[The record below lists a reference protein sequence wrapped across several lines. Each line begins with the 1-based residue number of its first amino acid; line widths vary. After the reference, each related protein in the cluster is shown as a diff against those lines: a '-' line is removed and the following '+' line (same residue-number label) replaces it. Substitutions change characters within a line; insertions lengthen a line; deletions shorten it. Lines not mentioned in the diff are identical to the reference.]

1 MTNKKN
7 SIWHNPALPA
17 AGIAALLSLLAS
29 TMGFDVQTMKI
40 INTLSPP
47 VSILLS
53 YTLVWITA
61 KFSTFSILEQRAL
74 ARLNAREKLIRKEL
88 KKDLISAKS
97 RKMLIKELEE
107 IIYSKSQVG
116 KDTNIIDEVQS

>member
-17 AGIAALLSLLAS
+17 AGIAALLSLLTS

-40 INTLSPP
+40 INTISPP

-97 RKMLIKELEE
+97 RKMLIQELEE

>member
-17 AGIAALLSLLAS
+17 AGIAALLSLLTS

-97 RKMLIKELEE
+97 RKMLIQELEE

>member
-97 RKMLIKELEE
+97 RKMLIQELEE